1 MTELERKMYRFLLL
15 VDGAAILVSMVAGP
29 LQHTATAI
37 GAAAS
42 AGLISVCLRAFGLY
56 FWVKR

>member
-1 MTELERKMYRFLLL
+1 MTEIERRRYKCLLL
-15 VDGAAILVSMVAGP
+15 SDGAAIVVSMVAGP
-29 LQHTATAI
+29 LRHTSIAI

-42 AGLISVCLRAFGLY
+42 ACLVSLCLIGFGIY